1 MGLFTSTPSGPPD
14 YPNGSPLTSTDTS
27 TFGFGGLGAGGVLS
41 AFGGGMAATAAYS
54 AAKNQQAALN
64 AQAQVEANNAQ
75 LAEWQADD
83 AIARGDTAV
92 NVEQLKGAQTHS
104 TQRNALAANGVDLAG
119 GSAQNVIN
127 SADYVNSVDEATIR
141 TNAAR
146 TAWGYSVQATNALN
160 KAAADKSAASSISP
174 WMAAGTSLLS
184 SATSVASRWYQ
195 SNLKQN
201 GA

>member
-1 MGLFTSTPSGPPD
+1 MAADPFNWTSDGQLATSTAP
-14 YPNGSPLTSTDTS
+14 TS
-27 TFGFGGLGAGGVLS
+27 TFGFGGGLGVGGLLS

-92 NVEQLKGAQTHS
+92 NVEQLKGAQIKS
-104 TQRNALAANGVDLAG
+104 TQRNAMAANGVDLSG
-119 GSAQNVIN
+119 GSAQNVMN
-127 SADYVNSVDEATIR
+127 SADYMTSVDEATIR

-146 TAWGYSVQATNALN
+146 AAWGYQVQATNALN
-160 KAAADKSAASSISP
+160 RSAAAKSAAEQVSP
-174 WMAAGTSLLS
+174 WLAAGTSLLS

-195 SNLKQN
+195 ANLKQN